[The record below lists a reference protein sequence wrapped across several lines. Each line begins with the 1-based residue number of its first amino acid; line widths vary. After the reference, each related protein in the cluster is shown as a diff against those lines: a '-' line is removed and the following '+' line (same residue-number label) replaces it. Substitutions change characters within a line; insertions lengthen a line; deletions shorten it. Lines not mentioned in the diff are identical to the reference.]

1 MKPVGE
7 FWIILFPASIMVYGL
22 ELVFKGRDLSDWNCQ
37 IFPFLGFLAFL
48 RFRGTR
54 TNGDQS

>member
-7 FWIILFPASIMVYGL
+7 IWIILLPASIMVYGL
-22 ELVFKGRDLSDWNCQ
+22 ELVFKGRDLSGWIFQ
-37 IFPFLGFLAFL
+37 TFPFLSFLAFL